1 MLPNDKTNQGAST
14 RNDQATNPNDQA
26 TSPQTLQA
34 ITPSQVMRWH
44 KGNDVW
50 AMAVVEQPTDMT
62 TPTPPAQVQALL
74 SKYQHLFQEPKELPP
89 HRSFDHTIPLL
100 PNSPP
105 VHSRPYRYSPLQ
117 KDEIEKQVTEML
129 QAGTVIPSMS
139 AFASPV
145 LLVKKKDGT
154 WRFCVDYRHL
164 NALTVKNQF
173 PLPIVDELLD
183 ELAGTK
189 YFSKLDQ
196 GLHMYTPGTGSI

>member
-1 MLPNDKTNQGAST
+1 MRSGALASGFKSIGIGKLLINAFVLLWWPLTFQHNGTTVTLQGV
-14 RNDQATNPNDQA
+14 QA

-105 VHSRPYRYSPLQ
+105 VHSRPYRYSTLPC
-117 KDEIEKQVTEML
+117 
-129 QAGTVIPSMS
+129 
-139 AFASPV
+139 
-145 LLVKKKDGT
+145 KKM
-154 WRFCVDYRHL
+154 R
-164 NALTVKNQF
+164 
-173 PLPIVDELLD
+173 
-183 ELAGTK
+183 
-189 YFSKLDQ
+189 
-196 GLHMYTPGTGSI
+196 